1 MKFSELKG
9 RAVVNVEDAKKIG
22 EIENLLLDPGS
33 RQVLGWKVK
42 TGGLF
47 STPLI
52 LAVSQIRNIGPDAVT
67 VAADTTTVGNAT
79 VATESSDQATNVQ
92 DSVELT
98 AILGHKVVTDAGT
111 LVGEVHD
118 VLLDPVSA
126 SVTGYEVRGTG
137 LFSKSLEI
145 AASPEVRYGE
155 KLITIPAPL
164 PS

>member
-22 EIENLLLDPGS
+22 EVENLFLDPGS
-33 RQVLGWKVK
+33 RRLLSLKVK

-47 STPLI
+47 STALI
-52 LAVSQIRNIGPDAVT
+52 VPVSQILNIGPDAVT
-67 VAADTTTVGNAT
+67 VKSDTVG
-79 VATESSDQATNVQ
+79 SDQVGSTPPAQ
-92 DSVELT
+92 EPVEVT
-98 AILGHKVVTDAGT
+98 AILGNKVVTDAGA

-126 SVTGYEVRGTG
+126 AVTGYDVREGG
-137 LFSKSLEI
+137 LFGKSLEI
-145 AASPEVRYGE
+145 SATQGIRYGE
-155 KLITIPAPL
+155 KLITVPAPL

>member
-9 RAVVNVEDAKKIG
+9 RAVVNVEDAKKVG
-22 EIENLLLDPGS
+22 EVENLFLDPAS
-33 RQVLGWKVK
+33 RQVISLKVK

-47 STPLI
+47 STALI
-52 LAVSQIRNIGPDAVT
+52 LPVSRIMNIGPDAVT
-67 VAADTTTVGNAT
+67 IRADVAGADQTNDA
-79 VATESSDQATNVQ
+79 QA
-92 DSVELT
+92 SVEVT
-98 AILGHKVVTDAGT
+98 AILGNKVVTDAGA

-126 SVTGYEVRGTG
+126 AITGYDVREGG
-137 LFSKSLEI
+137 IFAKSLEI
-145 AASPEVRYGE
+145 SATPDIRYGE

>member
-22 EIENLLLDPGS
+22 EIDNLLLEPGT
-33 RQVLGWKVK
+33 RQVSSLKVK

-47 STPLI
+47 STPLTI
-52 LAVSQIRNIGPDAVT
+52 AISQLMNIGPDAVT
-67 VAADTTTVGNAT
+67 VKADQT
-79 VATESSDQATNVQ
+79 SPSQAPNSQ
-92 DSVELT
+92 ESVEVSSL
-98 AILGHKVVTDAGT
+98 LGNKVVTDAGA
-111 LVGEVHD
+111 LLGEVHD

-126 SVTGYEVRGTG
+126 AVTGYEVREGG
-137 LFSKSLEI
+137 IFAKSLEI
-145 AASPEVRYGE
+145 SATPEIRYGD